1 MSKPIAF
8 ILLLVAS
15 SQLFAG
21 GSTGNGTITE
31 LFIKADGTLARVMF
45 SAAMRNPDGCE
56 KDVFYIL
63 EMDGTQDN
71 SPFIAALLSAQASKS
86 TIQFWLNGCT
96 TGSHWGGTQPR
107 LHSIFMR

>member
-1 MSKPIAF
+1 MLKPIAF

-71 SPFIAALLSAQASKS
+71 SPFIAPYYR
-86 TIQFWLNGCT
+86 
-96 TGSHWGGTQPR
+96 PR
-107 LHSIFMR
+107 PLKARFSFG